1 MIKAASLKSHQWFD
15 KNFLIQ
21 EINPINSTMK
31 VDFYSFQI
39 NLEVLHQLISLKS
52 NGILAEIYMAIQ
64 DVKS

>member
-1 MIKAASLKSHQWFD
+1 
-15 KNFLIQ
+15 
-21 EINPINSTMK
+21 MK